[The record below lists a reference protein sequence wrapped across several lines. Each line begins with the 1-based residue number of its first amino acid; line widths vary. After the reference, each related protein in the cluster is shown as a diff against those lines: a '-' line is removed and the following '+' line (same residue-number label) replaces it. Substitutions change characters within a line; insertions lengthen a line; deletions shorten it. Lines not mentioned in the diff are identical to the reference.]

1 MDHIRVCHSLQLDSS
16 PRPLSKQLKQATAVL
31 ENATP
36 ILHGNSLSDKPRLDH
51 TLLHKLIGRLR
62 FIRLHTAQIHSR
74 PAVEVT
80 RTMLSS
86 YRLISR
92 RQTPDR
98 RYILYRSHGCN
109 HVVDDVLFSVL
120 LRKYLE
126 SPINQYFLCE
136 ISGWCSHRYFYTNL
150 DVQTTKTAS
159 DM

>member
-1 MDHIRVCHSLQLDSS
+1 MDHSLQLDGS
-16 PRPLSKQLKQATAVL
+16 PKPLSKQLKQATAVL

-62 FIRLHTAQIHSR
+62 FIRLHTAEIHSR

-98 RYILYRSHGCN
+98 RYILYRSHGCS
-109 HVVDDVLFSVL
+109 HVVDDVLSSVLQETSISEKVPRVSDKSVFSVWN
-120 LRKYLE
+120 
-126 SPINQYFLCE
+126 IGMVFAQVFLYKFGC
-136 ISGWCSHRYFYTNL
+136 TNY
-150 DVQTTKTAS
+150 
-159 DM
+159 